1 MEWNKTKSIFIVA
14 FLILDIF
21 LGYQFFQKWQATGK
35 EYEVI
40 KNDVEHDM
48 KADHITYEG
57 LNKEATEAIGSRQIK
72 SLSPRRK
79 LRR

>member
-35 EYEVI
+35 
-40 KNDVEHDM
+40 NM
-48 KADHITYEG
+48 
-57 LNKEATEAIGSRQIK
+57 K
-72 SLSPRRK
+72 SLKMMSSTT
-79 LRR
+79 